1 MKRVAIIG
9 GGACGLWCANTLK
22 RRLPTMEVVIF
33 ERFSQVGK
41 KILMS
46 GNSKGNLSNLGVAPS
61 AYNNPDFVAPILNY
75 DCGKFI
81 QRCHEFR
88 LETFSDD
95 HGRVYPLSETA
106 ASYVTLMH
114 NDNQARGVITML
126 DTLITDIKM
135 DNGRFI
141 VNGQPFDYC
150 VIAIG
155 SKAGLSPKLPDD
167 SFPTIDGQRPFKV
180 TPLFP
185 SLSSLGVNEN
195 IAMLNGMRVKA
206 NLKIVIDGV
215 VEYETDGELQFI
227 EKALSGIAV
236 FELSSFYARRRV
248 LGHTPETD
256 IFVDVC
262 PRMSNDELA
271 SYLIQNVNPK
281 QLGTDDL
288 VGLLPSKLSQY
299 VHSQWRRLTR
309 NEQTIVTLV
318 ELLKS
323 LKFTLNHDYM
333 PTNNQI
339 FAGGISLEEIDSNS
353 LETHRY
359 PNMYIGG
366 EVLNIDGMCGGYNLH
381 FAFAAGEAIAN
392 SIADK
397 ERKHE

>member
-61 AYNNPDFVAPILNY
+61 AYNDPKFVAPALAY
-75 DCGKFI
+75 GCDKFI
-81 QRCHEFR
+81 QRCHELG
-88 LETFSDD
+88 LEVFSDD
-95 HGRVYPLSETA
+95 HGRVYPVSETA
-106 ASYVTLMH
+106 ASYVALMH
-114 NDNQARGVITML
+114 SDNQSRGVITML
-126 DTLITDIKM
+126 DTAITDIRR

-167 SFPTIDGQRPFKV
+167 SFPTIDGHRPFKV

-195 IAMLNGMRVKA
+195 VAMLNGLRVKA
-206 NLKIVIDGV
+206 NLKIVIEGV

-227 EKALSGIAV
+227 DKALSGIAV

-248 LGHTPETD
+248 IGQTPETD
-256 IFVDVC
+256 IFIDVC
-262 PRMSNDELA
+262 PRMSNDELT
-271 SYLIQNVNPK
+271 SYLNQNVNAK

-299 VHSQWRRLTR
+299 IHSHWRRLPRT
-309 NEQTIVTLV
+309 EQTIVTLTT
-318 ELLKS
+318 LLKS
-323 LKFTLNHDYM
+323 LKFTVNHDYI

-339 FAGGISLEEIDSNS
+339 FAGGVSLEEIDSES
-353 LETHRY
+353 LETHQY

-366 EVLNIDGMCGGYNLH
+366 EALNVDGMCGGYNLH

-392 SIADK
+392 AIADK